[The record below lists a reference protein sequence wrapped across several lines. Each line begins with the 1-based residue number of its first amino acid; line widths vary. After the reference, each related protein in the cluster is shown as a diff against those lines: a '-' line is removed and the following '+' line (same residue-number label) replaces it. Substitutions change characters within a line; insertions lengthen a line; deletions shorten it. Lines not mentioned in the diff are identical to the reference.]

1 MAKGKETLFTVTE
14 TFRSET
20 IQEHKAAL
28 QQIIDA
34 WIRYKL
40 CG

>member
-14 TFRSET
+14 SFHTET
-20 IQEHKAAL
+20 IHERKAAL

-40 CG
+40 FG